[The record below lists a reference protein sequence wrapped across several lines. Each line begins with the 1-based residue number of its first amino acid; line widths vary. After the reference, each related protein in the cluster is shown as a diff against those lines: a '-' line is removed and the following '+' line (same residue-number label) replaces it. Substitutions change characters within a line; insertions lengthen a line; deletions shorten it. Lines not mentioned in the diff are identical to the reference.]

1 MSESLGVG
9 ATAVSN
15 SVVSGKFPPSWFVVM
30 QALCKDAGIECPP
43 SLFGMKST
51 NGVIS
56 VTEGLPLQG
65 HSPENVGGVS
75 K

>member
-1 MSESLGVG
+1 MSEALGVG
-9 ATAVSN
+9 ATAISN

-51 NGVIS
+51 VGV
-56 VTEGLPLQG
+56 VTVTDTLPMQG
-65 HSPENVGGVS
+65 QEHENVGKSG
-75 K
+75 